1 MKSIKNY
8 YSPHAGQRND
18 FMTYEELQIQ
28 HSNLNIMEMDLS
40 DVKNLKGLYFN
51 ENIAIE
57 KSLTQK
63 EKACVLA
70 EELGHHYTSAGNI
83 LDLEKSENIKQ
94 ERRARMW
101 AYNKQI
107 GLVGI
112 INAYKRGCRNLHE
125 MAEYLDITEEFL
137 RDALEAYRSKYGHCV
152 IVDNYIIYFE
162 PYLTVADFNYHDTDE

>member
-1 MKSIKNY
+1 
-8 YSPHAGQRND
+8 
-18 FMTYEELQIQ
+18 MTYEELQVQ
-28 HSNLNIMEMDLS
+28 HDNLNIIEMDLS
-40 DVKNLKGLYFN
+40 EVKDLKGLYFN

-107 GLVGI
+107 GLIGI
-112 INAYKRGCRNLHE
+112 INAYKRGCRNIHE
-125 MAEYLDITEEFL
+125 MADHLDVTEEFL
-137 RDALEAYRSKYGHCV
+137 RDALEAYRLKYGQCV
-152 IVDNYIIYFE
+152 NIDNYTVYFE
-162 PYLTVADFNYHDTDE
+162 PYLMVADFDSYDSRK

>member
-1 MKSIKNY
+1 
-8 YSPHAGQRND
+8 
-18 FMTYEELQIQ
+18 MTYEELQIQ

-70 EELGHHYTSAGNI
+70 EELGHHYTSTGNI
-83 LDLEKSENIKQ
+83 LDLEKPENIKQ

-101 AYNKQI
+101 AYNEQI
-107 GLVGI
+107 GLIGI
-112 INAYKRGCRNLHE
+112 INAYKRGCRNIHE
-125 MAEYLDITEEFL
+125 MAEYLDVTEEFL
-137 RDALEAYRSKYGHCV
+137 RDALEAYRLKYGQCV
-152 IVDNYIIYFE
+152 VIDNYTVYFE
-162 PYLTVADFNYHDTDE
+162 PYMMIADFDSYENRE

>member
-1 MKSIKNY
+1 
-8 YSPHAGQRND
+8 
-18 FMTYEELQIQ
+18 MTYEELQIQ

-63 EKACVLA
+63 EKACILA

-83 LDLEKSENIKQ
+83 LDLEKPENIKQ

-101 AYNKQI
+101 AYNEQI
-107 GLVGI
+107 GLIGI
-112 INAYKRGCRNLHE
+112 INAYKRGCRNIHE
-125 MAEYLDITEEFL
+125 MADYLDVTEEFL
-137 RDALEAYRSKYGHCV
+137 WEALEAYRLKYGHYV
-152 IVDNYIIYFE
+152 NVDNYTIYFE
-162 PYLTVADFNYHDTDE
+162 PYLMIADFDSYGSRE